1 MIEAKHRMLSS
12 AKQHM
17 TRKDSE
23 KDSDRPHYYS
33 QFWLDI
39 AAGRRTIGG
48 PKPEEE
54 GELLEDSQEPI
65 ALRRPFRSEPEED
78 LDDEVDEPI
87 GRGERPAAL
96 AYPVADT
103 VSPAFDDVEAPEPDE
118 VPLAV
123 DDMDSLAVNDP
134 VEDAD
139 IPDVDFAADEE
150 EENDEEE
157 SEDEEPFEDDEED
170 EEDEGWVA
178 GRGRKKV
185 TPKRAVKQPPPKRAK
200 REPRRGF

>member
-1 MIEAKHRMLSS
+1 
-12 AKQHM
+12 M

-23 KDSDRPHYYS
+23 KDSERPHYYS

-78 LDDEVDEPI
+78 LDEIDEPV
-87 GRGERPAAL
+87 GRGERPAVL
-96 AYPVADT
+96 TRPVADT
-103 VSPAFDDVEAPEPDE
+103 VSPSFEEVDELEPDE

-123 DDMDSLAVNDP
+123 DDMDSLAVNDA

-150 EENDEEE
+150 EDEEE
-157 SEDEEPFEDDEED
+157 EDEEPFDDEED

-185 TPKRAVKQPPPKRAK
+185 TPKRALKQPPPKRAK

>member
-1 MIEAKHRMLSS
+1 
-12 AKQHM
+12 M

-23 KDSDRPHYYS
+23 KDSERPHYYS

-54 GELLEDSQEPI
+54 GEFLEDAQEPI
-65 ALRRPFRSEPEED
+65 ALRRPFRNEPEED
-78 LDDEVDEPI
+78 LDGSDERI
-87 GRGERPAAL
+87 GYMERSNERPAAL
-96 AYPVADT
+96 ARPLADVIAPAPEEIVPSEPDEFPVVD
-103 VSPAFDDVEAPEPDE
+103 DDVENPA
-118 VPLAV
+118 
-123 DDMDSLAVNDP
+123 SNDT

-139 IPDVDFAADEE
+139 IPDMDFAEDEESEADEDEDEEAFEE
-150 EENDEEE
+150 EE
-157 SEDEEPFEDDEED
+157 DEED

-185 TPKRAVKQPPPKRAK
+185 TPKRPVKQPPPKRAK

>member
-1 MIEAKHRMLSS
+1 
-12 AKQHM
+12 M

-54 GELLEDSQEPI
+54 GELLEDTQEPT
-65 ALRRPFRSEPEED
+65 ALHRPLLRSEPEED
-78 LDDEVDEPI
+78 LDGDDGRI
-87 GRGERPAAL
+87 GRVEWSDERPVAL
-96 AYPVADT
+96 ALPVSDT
-103 VSPAFDDVEAPEPDE
+103 PVISSDEDVEPELDE
-118 VPLAV
+118 VPLG
-123 DDMDSLAVNDP
+123 VNDVEDLGLMNDT

-139 IPDVDFAADEE
+139 IPDMDLAAEDEGDEDEE
-150 EENDEEE
+150 EEFFEDEEE
-157 SEDEEPFEDDEED
+157 EDD
-170 EEDEGWVA
+170 GWA
-178 GRGRKKV
+178 ASRGRKKV
-185 TPKRAVKQPPPKRAK
+185 TPKRATKQPPKRAK

>member
-1 MIEAKHRMLSS
+1 
-12 AKQHM
+12 M

-23 KDSDRPHYYS
+23 KDSERPHYYS

-54 GELLEDSQEPI
+54 GELLEDTQEPI

-78 LDDEVDEPI
+78 LDEVEEPI
-87 GRGERPAAL
+87 GRGERPAVL
-96 AYPVADT
+96 AHPVADT
-103 VSPAFDDVEAPEPDE
+103 VSPSFDDTDSPEPDE
-118 VPLAV
+118 VPLAA
-123 DDMDSLAVNDP
+123 DDIDSLTVNDA

-139 IPDVDFAADEE
+139 IPDVDFAEDEEDEDEE
-150 EENDEEE
+150 EE
-157 SEDEEPFEDDEED
+157 PFEEEED

-185 TPKRAVKQPPPKRAK
+185 TPKRAIKQPPPKRGK

>member
-1 MIEAKHRMLSS
+1 MGEMKASIRTLSS
-12 AKQHM
+12 ATKRM

-23 KDSDRPHYYS
+23 KDSERPHYYS

-48 PKPEEE
+48 PKPDEE
-54 GELLEDSQEPI
+54 GELLDDSQEPI

-78 LDDEVDEPI
+78 LDEIDEPV
-87 GRGERPAAL
+87 GRGERPAVL
-96 AYPVADT
+96 AHPVADA
-103 VSPAFDDVEAPEPDE
+103 VSPSLDAIDEPEPDE

-123 DDMDSLAVNDP
+123 DDMDSLAVNDA

-150 EENDEEE
+150 TEDED
-157 SEDEEPFEDDEED
+157 EDEEAFEDEDED

-178 GRGRKKV
+178 GRGRKKI
-185 TPKRAVKQPPPKRAK
+185 TPKRPVKQPPPKRAK

>member
-1 MIEAKHRMLSS
+1 
-12 AKQHM
+12 M
-17 TRKDSE
+17 TRKDSD
-23 KDSDRPHYYS
+23 KDSERPHYYS

-48 PKPEEE
+48 PKPDEE

-78 LDDEVDEPI
+78 LDEIEEPVAQ
-87 GRGERPAAL
+87 GERPAAL
-96 AYPVADT
+96 SRPVSDA
-103 VSPAFDDVEAPEPDE
+103 VSPSFNDVVASEPDE
-118 VPLAV
+118 VPLAA
-123 DDMDSLAVNDP
+123 DDMDSLAVNDSAVNDS

-139 IPDVDFAADEE
+139 IPDVDFATDEDDVDEE
-150 EENDEEE
+150 ENEDNEEEFFDEE
-157 SEDEEPFEDDEED
+157 EED

-185 TPKRAVKQPPPKRAK
+185 TPKRATKQPPKRPIK

>member
-1 MIEAKHRMLSS
+1 MLS

-54 GELLEDSQEPI
+54 GEFLEDVTEPI
-65 ALRRPFRSEPEED
+65 ALRRPSRNDVEDD
-78 LDDEVDEPI
+78 LDGSDGHV
-87 GRGERPAAL
+87 GYERPAAL
-96 AYPVADT
+96 AHPLADVVAPVLEEVPDSEPDEISLA
-103 VSPAFDDVEAPEPDE
+103 ADDVESP
-118 VPLAV
+118 VL
-123 DDMDSLAVNDP
+123 DDT

-139 IPDVDFAADEE
+139 IPDMDFAADE
-150 EENDEEE
+150 DEEDE
-157 SEDEEPFEDDEED
+157 DEDEEAFEDEED

-185 TPKRAVKQPPPKRAK
+185 TPKRPVKQPPPKRVK

>member
-1 MIEAKHRMLSS
+1 
-12 AKQHM
+12 M

-65 ALRRPFRSEPEED
+65 ALRRSFRSEPEED
-78 LDDEVDEPI
+78 LDEVEEPV

-96 AYPVADT
+96 AHPVADA
-103 VSPAFDDVEAPEPDE
+103 VRPSFDDDASEPDE
-118 VPLAV
+118 VPQAV
-123 DDMDSLAVNDP
+123 DDTDNLAVNDAI
-134 VEDAD
+134 EDAD
-139 IPDVDFAADEE
+139 IPDVDFAADED
-150 EENDEEE
+150 DEDDED
-157 SEDEEPFEDDEED
+157 DEEPFDDDDD

-200 REPRRGF
+200 RETRRGF

>member
-1 MIEAKHRMLSS
+1 
-12 AKQHM
+12 M

-54 GELLEDSQEPI
+54 GEFLEDVTEPI
-65 ALRRPFRSEPEED
+65 ALRRPSRNDAEDD
-78 LDDEVDEPI
+78 LDGSDGHVGYVE
-87 GRGERPAAL
+87 RSNERPAAL
-96 AYPVADT
+96 AHPLADVVAPVLEEVPDAEPDEI
-103 VSPAFDDVEAPEPDE
+103 SLAADDVESP
-118 VPLAV
+118 VL
-123 DDMDSLAVNDP
+123 DDT

-139 IPDVDFAADEE
+139 IPDMDFAADE
-150 EENDEEE
+150 DEEDE
-157 SEDEEPFEDDEED
+157 DEDEEAFEDEED

-185 TPKRAVKQPPPKRAK
+185 TPKRPVKQPPPKRVK

>member
-1 MIEAKHRMLSS
+1 
-12 AKQHM
+12 M

-54 GELLEDSQEPI
+54 GELLDDAPEPI
-65 ALRRPFRSEPEED
+65 ALRRPSRNEPEED
-78 LDDEVDEPI
+78 LDGSNGRI
-87 GRGERPAAL
+87 GYNERPAAL
-96 AYPVADT
+96 ARPLADVVAPALEE
-103 VSPAFDDVEAPEPDE
+103 VSTSTPDE
-118 VPLAV
+118 ISVV
-123 DDMDSLAVNDP
+123 DDDIESPTLDDT

-139 IPDVDFAADEE
+139 IPDMDFAEDEE
-150 EENDEEE
+150 DEED
-157 SEDEEPFEDDEED
+157 EDEEPFEEDEED

-185 TPKRAVKQPPPKRAK
+185 TPKRPVKQPPPKRAK

>member
-1 MIEAKHRMLSS
+1 
-12 AKQHM
+12 M

-23 KDSDRPHYYS
+23 KDSERPHYYS

-54 GELLEDSQEPI
+54 GELLEDIQEPI
-65 ALRRPFRSEPEED
+65 ALRRPFRNEPEED
-78 LDDEVDEPI
+78 LDEIDEPVR
-87 GRGERPAAL
+87 RGERPAAL
-96 AYPVADT
+96 THPVADT
-103 VSPAFDDVEAPEPDE
+103 VVAPEPAE
-118 VPLAV
+118 LSLAV
-123 DDMDSLAVNDP
+123 DDMDSFAVNDA

-150 EENDEEE
+150 DEEDE
-157 SEDEEPFEDDEED
+157 EEPFEDEED
-170 EEDEGWVA
+170 EEEDEGWVA

-185 TPKRAVKQPPPKRAK
+185 TPKRAVKLPPPKRAK

>member
-1 MIEAKHRMLSS
+1 
-12 AKQHM
+12 M

-23 KDSDRPHYYS
+23 KDSERPHYYS

-48 PKPEEE
+48 PKPDEE
-54 GELLEDSQEPI
+54 GELLEDAQVPI
-65 ALRRPFRSEPEED
+65 ALRRPFRNEPEED
-78 LDDEVDEPI
+78 LDEFNGSIEH
-87 GRGERPAAL
+87 GERSNERPAAL
-96 AYPVADT
+96 ARPVADAIAP
-103 VSPAFDDVEAPEPDE
+103 SSDEDVEPEPDE
-118 VPLAV
+118 VPLAA
-123 DDMDSLAVNDP
+123 DDMDSLVLNDT

-139 IPDVDFAADEE
+139 IPDMDFAADEDE
-150 EENDEEE
+150 AEDDDEEE
-157 SEDEEPFEDDEED
+157 LFEDEDED

-185 TPKRAVKQPPPKRAK
+185 TPKRATKQPPPKRAK

>member
-1 MIEAKHRMLSS
+1 
-12 AKQHM
+12 M

-23 KDSDRPHYYS
+23 KDSERPHYYS

-48 PKPEEE
+48 PKPDEE
-54 GELLEDSQEPI
+54 GELLEDTQEPI
-65 ALRRPFRSEPEED
+65 ALRRSFRSEPEED
-78 LDDEVDEPI
+78 LDEVDEPI
-87 GRGERPAAL
+87 VRGERPAAL
-96 AYPVADT
+96 TRPVADA
-103 VSPAFDDVEAPEPDE
+103 VSTSFDDIDTPEPDE

-123 DDMDSLAVNDP
+123 DDMDSLAVNDA

-139 IPDVDFAADEE
+139 IPDVDFAADE
-150 EENDEEE
+150 DEEDE
-157 SEDEEPFEDDEED
+157 EDEDEEPFEDEED

>member
-1 MIEAKHRMLSS
+1 
-12 AKQHM
+12 M

-23 KDSDRPHYYS
+23 KDSERPHYYS

-54 GELLEDSQEPI
+54 GELLEDTQEPI

-78 LDDEVDEPI
+78 LDEVEEPV

-96 AYPVADT
+96 ARPVADA
-103 VSPAFDDVEAPEPDE
+103 VSPSFDEVEPDE

-123 DDMDSLAVNDP
+123 DNVDSPAVNDA

-139 IPDVDFAADEE
+139 IPDVDFAADE
-150 EENDEEE
+150 DEDAED
-157 SEDEEPFEDDEED
+157 EDEELFEDEED
-170 EEDEGWVA
+170 EEDDGWVA

-185 TPKRAVKQPPPKRAK
+185 TPKRPVKQPPPKRAK